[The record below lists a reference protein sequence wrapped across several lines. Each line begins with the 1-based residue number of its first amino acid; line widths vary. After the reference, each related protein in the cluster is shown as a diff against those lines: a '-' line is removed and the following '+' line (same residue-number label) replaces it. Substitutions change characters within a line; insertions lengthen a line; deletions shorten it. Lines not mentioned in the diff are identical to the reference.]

1 MRQCACVAVLSLG
14 AMQSRTLGSLILSYE
29 LVLVLLLLLTGAL
42 SWQTTVFW
50 YDNSRELGRINQLL
64 QHNEQIR
71 SALTRQLQFLLQ
83 AGFMDDDTAVQSYNK
98 NTKTLDRLF
107 GSSFRLTQ
115 EREEDVAIQTL
126 QQQYRMVQVDMNK
139 IRNANRSRSLSSIR
153 MLDPG
158 YATRMTGIF
167 DQYHSEWHELLVSK
181 SEAVTANLE
190 RWLKITIM
198 LYLFLLLLAGTL
210 LLLTRRT
217 LRQQFV
223 LPMQALTK
231 GAAVASKGDLQARMP
246 VQGTSETRQLAQAL
260 NEMSDQLAHSRD
272 KEIQQGR
279 QVALGAL
286 VPVVAHNIRNPLAG
300 IRATVQ
306 LFDMQSDA
314 SEINEHKKSIIDTV
328 DRLGRW
334 VSSLLSYLHPLQPR
348 HRPCQAARLV
358 QDVTG
363 ILRDEGQNQV
373 ELRQD
378 RMDHDLV
385 VQADPDL
392 VEQALYCLI
401 SNAIDASPDN
411 GLVTLEVFREGEH
424 AVMRILDQGPGMPF
438 APGHEE
444 LVPGRSTKRFGT
456 GLGLPIA
463 RKIFSTH
470 GWELRFLDCGREGT
484 EATTG
489 TDVRILAPLYTGDQ
503 LEEDEPTP

>member
-1 MRQCACVAVLSLG
+1 M
-14 AMQSRTLGSLILSYE
+14 GSLILSYE

-42 SWQTTVFW
+42 SWRTTVFW

-83 AGFMDDDTAVQSYNK
+83 AGFMDDDMAVQSYNQ

-115 EREEDVAIQTL
+115 ARDEDVAIQTL
-126 QQQYRMVQVDMNK
+126 QQQYRIVQVDMNK
-139 IRNANRSRSLSSIR
+139 IRNTSRGRRLGAIR
-153 MLDPG
+153 MLDPS
-158 YATRMTGIF
+158 YATRMTSVF
-167 DQYHSEWHELLVSK
+167 DQYHAEWHELLVSK

-190 RWLKITIM
+190 RWLKITLM
-198 LYLFLLLLAGTL
+198 LYLFLLLLAGAL

-217 LRQQFV
+217 LRRQFV
-223 LPMQALTK
+223 MPMQALIK
-231 GAAVASKGDLQARMP
+231 GAAVASKGDLQSRMP
-246 VQGTSETRQLAQAL
+246 VQGTAETQQLAQAL
-260 NEMSDQLAHSRD
+260 NDMSEQLAQSRD

-306 LFDMQSDA
+306 LFDTQSDA

-348 HRPCQAARLV
+348 HRPCQATRLM

-363 ILRDEGQNQV
+363 MLRGEGQNRV

-378 RMDHDLV
+378 RMDHDLMV
-385 VQADPDL
+385 LADPDL
-392 VEQALYCLI
+392 VEQALYCLV
-401 SNAIDASPDN
+401 SNAIEASPDQ
-411 GLVTLEVFREGEH
+411 GMVSLEVFREGEH
-424 AVMRILDQGPGMPF
+424 AVMRIMDQGPGMPF
-438 APGHEE
+438 TPGHDE

-470 GWELRFLDCGREGT
+470 GWELRFLDRKQENAAA
-484 EATTG
+484 ETG
-489 TDVRILAPLYTGDQ
+489 TDVRILAPLHTEDQ
-503 LEEDEPTP
+503 PNKDEEATP